1 VWTLSAGSLL
11 SALDTKR
18 TLKEL
23 RCYLAQ
29 ASSQPLPQTVVTLLD
44 DTERRLGKVRDT
56 GPVHLIECADEA
68 LAALLAG
75 DRRLR
80 ALYTRLGERQLA
92 VPAEKL
98 PAFRKALL
106 ARATHWGY
114 PLA

>member
-1 VWTLSAGSLL
+1 MLCWAWNVSRCEPRSQSDFGPGLFWLSAGPATREVRWS
-11 SALDTKR
+11 R
-18 TLKEL
+18 TPT
-23 RCYLAQ
+23 RQ
-29 ASSQPLPQTVVTLLD
+29 GP
-44 DTERRLGKVRDT
+44 KVRDT
-56 GPVHLIECADEA
+56 GTAHLIECADEA

-80 ALYTRLGERQLA
+80 ALCTRLGELQLV

-106 ARATHWGY
+106 AQGY

>member
-1 VWTLSAGSLL
+1 MESRVRYAEIRPCTVPETLEEPAGP
-11 SALDTKR
+11 A
-18 TLKEL
+18 
-23 RCYLAQ
+23 AGVVV
-29 ASSQPLPQTVVTLLD
+29 LPTVPD
-44 DTERRLGKVRDT
+44 DTERRLDKVRDT

-68 LAALLAG
+68 LATLLAG

-80 ALYTRLGERQLA
+80 ALCTRLDERQPA

-106 ARATHWGY
+106 AQGY